1 MDADDIQGISID
13 YQSPGR
19 NGGVTLLKKSASIKN
34 VSNQIMVLAG
44 KDTKEYLDAGAKPAS
59 ASTFNKTAQ
68 ASKSQ
73 NAFTKVKSL
82 QK

>member
-1 MDADDIQGISID
+1 
-13 YQSPGR
+13 
-19 NGGVTLLKKSASIKN
+19 
-34 VSNQIMVLAG
+34 MVVAG
-44 KDTKEYLDAGAKPAS
+44 KDVKEYLDTGAKPAS